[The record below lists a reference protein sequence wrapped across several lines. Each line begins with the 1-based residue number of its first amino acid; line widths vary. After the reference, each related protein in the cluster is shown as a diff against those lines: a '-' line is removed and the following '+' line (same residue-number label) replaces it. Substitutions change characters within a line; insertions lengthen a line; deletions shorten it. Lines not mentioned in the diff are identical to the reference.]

1 MVAIALTIRKLV
13 AKDLDMLTFSA
24 SLIVS
29 DEQALVLKEIS
40 LKLIVLRVRSC

>member
-13 AKDLDMLTFSA
+13 AKDLDMLTLSA

-29 DEQALVLKEIS
+29 DDQA
-40 LKLIVLRVRSC
+40 